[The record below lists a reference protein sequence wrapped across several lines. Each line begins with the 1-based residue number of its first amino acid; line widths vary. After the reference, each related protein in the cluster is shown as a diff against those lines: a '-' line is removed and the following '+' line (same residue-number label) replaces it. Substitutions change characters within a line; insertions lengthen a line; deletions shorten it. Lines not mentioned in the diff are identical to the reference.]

1 MNTSKV
7 IRDEA
12 GYDRALAEIAPFFET
27 GAEPQAGTAESERFD
42 ALAAMVEDYEAANW
56 PIGTIPPVA

>member
-1 MNTSKV
+1 MNTSNV

-27 GAEPQAGTAESERFD
+27 ETEPDAGTAEARRFD
-42 ALAAMVEDYEAANW
+42 ALAAMIEDYEATNW
-56 PIGTIPPVA
+56 PIGTIPTAA